1 LAASPNIGYTKK
13 LYWDYIF
20 VFGKLVLLIVNNK
33 DLSPRP
39 FLNETLYKSP
49 IFNVEA
55 FFKNYELFRPDP
67 NFF

>member
-1 LAASPNIGYTKK
+1 MHKK

-20 VFGKLVLLIVNNK
+20 VFGKIVLLIVNNK

-39 FLNETLYKSP
+39 FLNDTSYKST
-49 IFNVEA
+49 IFNIEA
-55 FFKNYELFRPDP
+55 FFKYYELFRPDP